1 MHWKHYSDCELGAKE
16 RRTRVFEL
24 LGNKCSYPGCNWF
37 HPDVLQIDHIIP
49 AAITGR
55 RMANWDL
62 HMYILRM
69 EHPENEFQ
77 LLCANHHRLKTVKDL
92 EDIRE
97 FREQMR
103 GSMPAKL
110 EQREAA

>member
-1 MHWKHYSDCELGAKE
+1 MKPDLREGNQE
-16 RRTRVFEL
+16 NRIRVFAL
-24 LGNKCSYPGCNWF
+24 LGNKCSYPGCKWD
-37 HPDVLQIDHIIP
+37 HPDVIQIDHIIP
-49 AAITGR
+49 AAISGR
-55 RMANWDL
+55 RIANYYL
-62 HMYILRM
+62 YKYILKM
-69 EHPENEFQ
+69 EHPKDEFQ
-77 LLCANHHRLKTVKDL
+77 LLCANYHRLKTVKDL